1 MDAFSEDRCWTFS
14 AALSYYAVF
23 SLPWILLV
31 VVYVAGWIVGEQA
44 AAGEIRSG
52 IQSVAGSG
60 VAEQIQTM
68 LQNASRPG
76 GHGILA
82 TLVGIGLVIV
92 SSTSAFAELQFA
104 LNQAWEVEPRNSGW
118 SDFAS
123 KRLISFLMVIG
134 MGFILLVSMALRA
147 VVAAGGVNWLP
158 ISWLLGGVWETVL
171 TWAIVTLLVGG
182 IFKVLPDASVG
193 IADVAVSA
201 VLTGA
206 LLTASKYGM
215 SIYLAHS
222 SVGSSFGAAGSL
234 AILLLWLYVSSAILL
249 FGAEVARAW
258 SRAHGRDVIPERGAV
273 STAQRDRAA

>member
-1 MDAFSEDRCWTFS
+1 
-14 AALSYYAVF
+14 
-23 SLPWILLV
+23 LPWILLV

-60 VAEQIQTM
+60 VAEQIETM

-82 TLVGIGLVIV
+82 TLVGIGVVIV

-182 IFKVLPDASVG
+182 IFKVLPDARVG

-215 SIYLAHS
+215 SVYLAHS